1 MAKLNLT
8 QAAKAAGIA
17 RGTLY
22 KHIDEGKLSCQLD
35 DKGKRVIDTSELMR
49 VYGEIKQPEINGE
62 RSEDRPIEH
71 KETQEETEITAVL
84 RERIGDLEKQVEDLR
99 QDKEASNKRES
110 ELLDIVKQQ
119 QTLLLPPGDTKKS
132 GKDAKKAGFFGRLF
146 GGKKQN

>member
-22 KHIDEGKLSCQLD
+22 KHIDEGKISCQLD

-49 VYGEIKQPEINGE
+49 VYGEIKQPETNSE
-62 RSEDRPIEH
+62 RSEERPIEH
-71 KETQEETEITAVL
+71 KETQEETEITEVL
-84 RERIGDLEKQVEDLR
+84 RERIKDLEKQVEDLR
-99 QDKEASNKRES
+99 QDKEVSSKRES

-119 QTLLLPPGDTKKS
+119 QTLLLPPGDTEKD
-132 GKDAKKAGFFGRLF
+132 GKGAKKTGFFGRLF
-146 GGKKQN
+146 GGKKQS

>member
-22 KHIDEGKLSCQLD
+22 KHIDEGKISCQLD

-49 VYGEIKQPEINGE
+49 VYGEIKQPETIQE
-62 RSEDRPIEH
+62 RSEERPTEH
-71 KETQEETEITAVL
+71 KEAQAEADVVQVL
-84 RERIGDLEKQVEDLR
+84 RERIGDLEKHVEDLR
-99 QDKEASNKRES
+99 QDKEASRKREA
-110 ELLDIVKQQ
+110 ELLAIVKQQ
-119 QTLLLPPGDTKKS
+119 QTLLLPAGDTGRG

-146 GGKKQN
+146 GGKKRN

>member
-22 KHIDEGKLSCQLD
+22 KHIQEGKISCQLD
-35 DKGKRVIDTSELMR
+35 DKGKRIIDTSELMR
-49 VYGEIKQPEINGE
+49 VYGEIKQPETTHE
-62 RSEDRPIEH
+62 RSAERPIEH
-71 KETQEETEITAVL
+71 KETQEETGVAQVL

-99 QDKEASNKRES
+99 KDKEESRKREA

-119 QTLLLPPGDTKKS
+119 QTLLLPPGDTQKD

-146 GGKKQN
+146 GRIKQS

>member
-22 KHIDEGKLSCQLD
+22 KHIQEGKISCQLD

-49 VYGEIKQPEINGE
+49 VYGEINQPETAHE
-62 RSEDRPIEH
+62 RSEDRPIEQ
-71 KETQEETEITAVL
+71 KETQEETEVVEVL
-84 RERIGDLEKQVEDLR
+84 RERIGDLEKQVEDMR

-110 ELLDIVKQQ
+110 ELIDIVKQQ
-119 QTLLLPPGDTKKS
+119 QTLLLPSGDMEKA
-132 GKDAKKAGFFGRLF
+132 GKGTKKAGFLGRLF
-146 GGKKQN
+146 GGKKQS

>member
-22 KHIDEGKLSCQLD
+22 KHIDEGKISCQLD

-49 VYGEIKQPEINGE
+49 VYGEIKQPETTRE
-62 RSEDRPIEH
+62 RTEERPIKH
-71 KETQEETEITAVL
+71 KETREETEVTQVL
-84 RERIGDLEKQVEDLR
+84 RERIEDLEKQIEDLR
-99 QDKEASNKRES
+99 QDKEANRKRES

-119 QTLLLPPGDTKKS
+119 QTLLLPPGDTEKD
-132 GKDAKKAGFFGRLF
+132 GKDTKKTGFFGRLF

>member
-22 KHIDEGKLSCQLD
+22 KHIDEGKISCQLD

-49 VYGEIKQPEINGE
+49 VYGEINQPEKLDE
-62 RSEDRPIEH
+62 RSEERPIER
-71 KETQEETEITAVL
+71 KETQEETEITEVL
-84 RERIGDLEKQVEDLR
+84 RERISDLEKQVEDLR

-110 ELLDIVKQQ
+110 ELLDILKQQ
-119 QTLLLPPGDTKKS
+119 QTLLLPPGDTEQA
-132 GKDAKKAGFFGRLF
+132 GQDTKKAGFFCRLF

>member
-22 KHIDEGKLSCQLD
+22 KHIDEGKISCQLD

-49 VYGEIKQPEINGE
+49 VYGQINQPETDDE
-62 RSEDRPIEH
+62 RSEESPIEH
-71 KETQEETEITAVL
+71 KETQEETDVVQVL
-84 RERIGDLEKQVEDLR
+84 RERIGGLEKQVEDLR

-110 ELLDIVKQQ
+110 ELLDILKQQ
-119 QTLLLPPGDTKKS
+119 QTLLLPPGDTE
-132 GKDAKKAGFFGRLF
+132 KDARKPGFFGRLF
-146 GGKKQN
+146 AGKKQN